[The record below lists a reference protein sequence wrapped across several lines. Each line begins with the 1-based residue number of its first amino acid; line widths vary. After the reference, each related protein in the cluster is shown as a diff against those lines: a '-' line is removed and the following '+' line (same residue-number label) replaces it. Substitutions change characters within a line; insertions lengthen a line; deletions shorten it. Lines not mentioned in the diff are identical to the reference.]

1 MADKRITGLPAL
13 TTTSKDDVLLVVDD
27 PAGTPT
33 NKKVSIQNFF
43 SNVESESVFAN
54 VTAASNSTTASLV
67 SKGGLGVV
75 KNLIVD
81 GNVSVNGV
89 FTLTGNGSISNL
101 SSNLTPDT
109 TITYDVGN
117 TTASW
122 KDAYIQTIKGHSGT
136 LTVTAN
142 STLSAN
148 LSATGQDTKILGTNM
163 NVDSNTTFT
172 ANLIVHSDSSNTVI
186 NSGNTHITSN
196 TILAGTNTVI
206 SSNVSAS
213 ANINHTGALGLFNG
227 GNVTVNANA
236 TFFGN
241 VTLGVTSGDGNP
253 KGADTVLLKLG
264 AGNTTSTSNTT
275 LEGTNTVISS
285 NVTMTGANLNYTGT
299 NTNFT
304 SNSTIAGTNTVI
316 SSNVTM
322 SGANVFVS
330 GTNTHLTSNVT
341 ITANVS
347 MSSEIDSSSNTTGA
361 LTVTG
366 GVGIAKKA
374 TIGEDLLV
382 HGNIHANGNIT
393 SDGDLTLG
401 NADTDTVTFG
411 ADLGSSILPT
421 TDSSYDLGNTTN
433 RFANAY
439 IDDLA
444 VTSNV
449 TVGTELTVSANTTL
463 SDNTQIATDKSFIF
477 RDSAIRIFSAEDGN
491 MTVNADANVTL
502 DSADIR
508 MLGGDI
514 TIASNTTSSA
524 NVRLTSTIDSTTNT
538 TGALTISGGVGVAK
552 KVTIG
557 ENLLVHGNIH
567 ADGNITADGD
577 LTLGDADTDTVSF
590 GADVGSHIIPN
601 TDSTYDLGTTA
612 KRFRNIWLD
621 DAVATGNVNASGDI
635 TATGNVS
642 GLFGNFTDNVKIST
656 DKSLQLRDDT
666 EFIKSNA
673 DGEITVGSATKVTIT
688 TTSLNTSANTT
699 LAGETANVTAN
710 LFISGANVII
720 SAANTTLSGTKTTV
734 SGTDLVVSANVTLPS
749 LETNSIHVNASSNT
763 NIAGVL
769 NVTGNSTVTGNVTL
783 GSSGTGSD
791 LLVYA
796 NNANEYVL
804 ADSSKSE
811 LISNV
816 QITAR
821 QTIRSDSN
829 FKLTDDQNILFGSGL
844 NIGFEAPTTTQTYI
858 VTVANPGDGNK
869 FYFDGKTATS
879 FGFVEGGTYKFD
891 VSDSTVSG
899 HPLQFSSTDPGSS
912 TTAYT
917 TGVTVS
923 GTAGQADAYVQIVV
937 ASGAKSATS
946 GSIYPYCGT
955 HGNMA
960 GSTIIQIDE
969 VNADGDLVLESDS
982 IFELEDTSSERIFS
996 NTTGMIFDANML
1008 LTANA
1013 NFNSANGV
1021 LNLGT
1026 YDGAA
1031 NGVIR
1036 ISDAYN
1042 LPNTA
1047 GSNGQFLRLINGNII
1062 FASGTGTNMTDLVDD
1077 TTPQLGGK
1085 LDLNGQVIIDDSRA
1099 NTVIRANTSF
1109 SDGIVKLG
1117 GSSVT
1122 NFLAFRESTGRVGIN
1137 TVAPDATLQVVG
1149 TVNVGSTTKFSTDVY
1164 ISGHDLTDNGLFLGS
1179 TLVTA
1184 SAAEINTLDG
1194 FTGDVA
1200 DLNKLSGTSDTL
1212 SSADLDAVENF
1223 EETVSAT
1230 TSAVTIASGKDF
1242 NIAGHDNSSNGL
1254 KLGGTLVTTSASE
1267 FNLLDGLLANS
1278 AQLNRAQTLT
1288 PGTVQ
1293 AERFV
1298 LPDSNKIIDF
1308 GSGAGGVHAGNV
1320 NVTSATTS
1328 TSNTTGALK
1337 VTGGVGIGKDV
1348 TIGQKLTVYGNTTIN
1363 SNVTIAASVAGNQ
1376 IFYDKATDDLN
1387 LKLRVVSLGATST
1400 TSSDIG
1406 ATANN
1411 VLVFGKG
1418 VKPTAFPDG
1427 QAYLYA
1433 KEVNDETHIHTVD
1446 EGGNETKLGPHNSD
1460 GEWEFYSKNLK
1471 TGKIVRINMERMIR
1485 KLEEFTGETFIQYE

>member
-33 NKKVSIQNFF
+33 NKKVSVQNFF

-89 FTLTGNGSISNL
+89 FTLSGNGSISNL

-122 KDAYIQTIKGHSGT
+122 KDAYIQSIKGHSGT
-136 LTVTAN
+136 LTISAN

-163 NVDSNTTFT
+163 NVDSNATFT
-172 ANLIVHSDSSNTVI
+172 ANLTVHSDSSNTVI
-186 NSGNTHITSN
+186 NSSNTHIAGN
-196 TILAGTNTVI
+196 TIIAGTNTVI

-241 VTLGVTSGDGNP
+241 VALGALSSDNP
-253 KGADTVLLKLG
+253 KSADTVLLKID
-264 AGNTTSTSNTT
+264 ASNTTSSSNTT
-275 LEGTNTVISS
+275 LAGTNTVISS

-304 SNSTIAGTNTVI
+304 SNATLAGTNTVI
-316 SSNVTM
+316 SSNVTL
-322 SGANVFVS
+322 SGANVS
-330 GTNTHLTSNVT
+330 ITGTNTHLTSNVS
-341 ITANVS
+341 ITANVRLTS
-347 MSSEIDSSSNTTGA
+347 VIDSTTNTTGA
-361 LTVTG
+361 LTVAG

-374 TIGEDLLV
+374 TIGENLLV

-393 SDGDLTLG
+393 S
-401 NADTDTVTFG
+401 
-411 ADLGSSILPT
+411 
-421 TDSSYDLGNTTN
+421 
-433 RFANAY
+433 
-439 IDDLA
+439 
-444 VTSNV
+444 
-449 TVGTELTVSANTTL
+449 
-463 SDNTQIATDKSFIF
+463 
-477 RDSAIRIFSAEDGN
+477 
-491 MTVNADANVTL
+491 
-502 DSADIR
+502 
-508 MLGGDI
+508 
-514 TIASNTTSSA
+514 
-524 NVRLTSTIDSTTNT
+524 
-538 TGALTISGGVGVAK
+538 
-552 KVTIG
+552 
-557 ENLLVHGNIH
+557 
-567 ADGNITADGD
+567 DGD

-612 KRFRNIWLD
+612 KRYRHIYVD
-621 DAVATGNVNASGDI
+621 DATLTGNVTLAGDLA
-635 TATGNVS
+635 ATRNVS
-642 GLFGNFTDNVKIST
+642 AAFGNFTDNVKIST

-673 DGEITVGSATKVTIT
+673 DGEITIASATKVTVT
-688 TTSLNTSANTT
+688 TTSMNTT
-699 LAGETANVTAN
+699 ANVTMAGQTANVTAN
-710 LFISGANVII
+710 LFVSGANVIV

-749 LETNSIHVNASSNT
+749 LKTNSIHVNASSNT

-858 VTVANPGDGNK
+858 VTVANPGDANK

-891 VSDSTVSG
+891 VSDSTVAT
-899 HPLQFSSTDPGSS
+899 HPLQFSSTDPASS

-917 TGVTVS
+917 TGVTTS
-923 GTAGQADAYVQIVV
+923 GTAGQAGAYVQIVV

-982 IFELEDTSSERIFS
+982 IFELEDASSERIFS

-1026 YDGAA
+1026 YDGSA

-1047 GSNGQFLRLINGNII
+1047 GSNGQFLRLISGNLV

-1099 NTVIRANTSF
+1099 NTEIRANTSF

-1117 GSSVT
+1117 GSSAT

-1212 SSADLDAVENF
+1212 SKDDLDAVENF
-1223 EETVSAT
+1223 QETVSAT

-1254 KLGGTLVTTSASE
+1254 KLGGTLITTSATE

-1278 AQLNRAQTLT
+1278 TQLNRAQTLT

-1348 TIGQKLTVYGNTTIN
+1348 TIGQKLTVHGNTTFN
-1363 SNVTIAASVAGNQ
+1363 ANVTLPGTVTNNRILYNQ
-1376 IFYDKATDDLN
+1376 ATDDLN
-1387 LKLRVVSLGATST
+1387 MKIRVVSIGTTST
-1400 TSSDIG
+1400 ASGDIG
-1406 ATANN
+1406 STANN
-1411 VLVFGKG
+1411 ILAFGNG
-1418 VKPTAFPDG
+1418 VAPSSFPDG

-1433 KEVNDETHIHTVD
+1433 KDVSGETHIHTVD
-1446 EGGNETKLGPHNSD
+1446 EGGNETKLGPHNTD
-1460 GEWEFYSKNLK
+1460 GEWEFYSRNVN
-1471 TGKIVRINMERMIR
+1471 TGKVVRINMERMIR
-1485 KLEEFTGETFIQYE
+1485 KLEEFTGEKFIEHE